1 MIGVS
6 ACRGRA
12 RRPCPSD
19 TPRPRRPPDRS
30 HPASPAPSPF
40 HAPVPRGGPRLTI
53 SAGVVALPGTA
64 CSRDTSC
71 HPGRP
76 RVTRWP
82 GASYCKLTPS
92 ILPCAE
98 RDLAAFLPHAPLLDP
113 PRSVPMPRIRH
124 RRRLEP
130 AIRPEARRRGGAP
143 SRRACVNLS
152 YSTLSPKKPSV
163 AASSRIVRAE
173 NRSKRRYAESCCGR
187 RELLNVTHQAEKGIA
202 QGPRLVL

>member
-1 MIGVS
+1 MSIRYAS
-6 ACRGRA
+6 ASTATRPFSSGIAGSITLSHARTSWWSATHNQRWSGRTA
-12 RRPCPSD
+12 RDRLL
-19 TPRPRRPPDRS
+19 PRHLVPPWAAAHDEV
-30 HPASPAPSPF
+30 A
-40 HAPVPRGGPRLTI
+40 GRLI
-53 SAGVVALPGTA
+53 L
-64 CSRDTSC
+64 RE
-71 HPGRP
+71 
-76 RVTRWP
+76 
-82 GASYCKLTPS
+82 LTPS

-98 RDLAAFLPHAPLLDP
+98 RDLAAFSPHVPLLDP

-130 AIRPEARRRGGAP
+130 AIRPEARSRGGAP

-173 NRSKRRYAESCCGR
+173 NRSKRRYTESCCGR
-187 RELLNVTHQAEKGIA
+187 REPLNVTHQAEKGIA